1 MGDEVSRY
9 RITWSHEEEN
19 GNQSAH
25 RCRSTSSRDV
35 CAESDSTARVNDQQ
49 EIGLENDSQTS
60 GDESADG
67 EGNECIRQHA
77 RGSRSGISSILVGVV
92 DKKGRASDLRT
103 DIAELSHK
111 AEHHVVFLVQWFLGD
126 EAIVESQFRVSGND
140 AGRAESSLGDFGELA
155 EEEEHRNGNASA
167 RDCEVDE
174 LHVGERVD
182 IVSGEESLGCDEGT
196 NE

>member
-1 MGDEVSRY
+1 M
-9 RITWSHEEEN
+9 
-19 GNQSAH
+19 
-25 RCRSTSSRDV
+25 
-35 CAESDSTARVNDQQ
+35 
-49 EIGLENDSQTS
+49 
-60 GDESADG
+60 
-67 EGNECIRQHA
+67 
-77 RGSRSGISSILVGVV
+77 
-92 DKKGRASDLRT
+92 
-103 DIAELSHK
+103 SHK

-155 EEEEHRNGNASA
+155 EEEEYRNGNTSA

-196 NE
+196 NERRDAVPRLTELKTSLLEKVSGCEAATTIVQYTVLTDAEAG